1 MVAFRKMAVTSYPPR
16 LWALA
21 GYPGSGKSTFAAQ
34 MRTPILAID
43 ADHRFQEVLSLVKGD
58 VYELSDNPADHLS
71 TDRIAALLAGNMPGT
86 HVGTIVV
93 DSLTAII
100 GPLVVAPMIR
110 KEAGQEK
117 NLAASF
123 RAKALAMR
131 QLQDAVTSWG
141 TDVLWIYHLKQA
153 RDARGNPVAR
163 STTVPQTEL
172 DRLKRSLNLE
182 LEIVQEGE
190 RRGIKVTWARRGR
203 CDVPVLW
210 DESGTWAGLP
220 ERIEAAIYGGLSKGE
235 QDGHEQEPRYG
246 NGSALGANPAEQAA
260 FQEYLAAQDQPPPDI
275 NALRTWKKRRG

>member
-1 MVAFRKMAVTSYPPR
+1 VAFRKMAVTSYPPR

-21 GYPGSGKSTFAAQ
+21 GHPGSGKSTFAAQ
-34 MRTPILAID
+34 MRAPILAID

-58 VYELSDNPADHLS
+58 VYELSDNPADDLS
-71 TDRIAALLAGNMPGT
+71 SDRIAALLAENMPGT

-100 GPLVVAPMIR
+100 GPLV
-110 KEAGQEK
+110 KEAGREK
-117 NLAASF
+117 NLAAAF

-182 LEIVQEGE
+182 LEIVQEGD
-190 RRGIKVTWARRGR
+190 RRGIRVTWARRGR

-220 ERIEAAIYGGLSKGE
+220 ERIEAAVYGGLGE
-235 QDGHEQEPRYG
+235 EQQASREQGALELRYG
-246 NGSALGANPAEQAA
+246 DGSAPGANPAELAA
-260 FQEYLAAQDQPPPDI
+260 FQQYLAAQGQPPPDI
-275 NALRTWKKRRG
+275 AALRAWKRRRG